1 MKTSKHIE
9 SAMKHHGLVMAL
21 FMGLMVFG
29 IWSLPKMNKDEFPQ
43 FTIRQGLVVS
53 LYPGATAEEVE
64 QQVAIPLEDYINSFE
79 TVDKP
84 RTFSE
89 SHDGIAYVYV
99 MLRDDV
105 SDDAASWT
113 KIRAGL
119 PVLQKTK
126 MPAGVLQTV
135 LIDDFGN
142 TSSLLIA
149 IESDERSPRE
159 LEEYANRICSHLR
172 TIPEMGKLRIMGQQT
187 EEIAITIDAENLSKY
202 GINPT
207 ALQAQF
213 ALQGLRTIG
222 GENDAQGPLQVVIP
236 YQSEYEMQ
244 EQIVWSD
251 ALTGAVIR
259 LKDIATISR
268 RYQAPKQY
276 VEYNGKA
283 CLILNMEMVPGNNI
297 VAFGQEVDRQ
307 LAKGAALLPPDIHF
321 HRITDQP
328 KVVDDSVLSF
338 LRDILISIIVVI
350 AVMLILFPLRT
361 ALVASTGVPIC
372 TAICIGLMYLTGIEL
387 NTVTLAALI
396 FVLGMIVDDSV
407 IVIDGYTNLLDRR
420 HSRWYSAVVSTSQLF
435 VPMSLAT
442 MAISGMFFPMTRII
456 TGPLGEFVQLFPWA
470 VLFALVAS
478 IFYATWITPFLAFRF
493 IKERRADELNL
504 VERIQNK
511 FFTWLQDGYKR
522 LLASCFNHPV
532 IVYCLIGATTIVG
545 LALLLGPLNL
555 QLLPKAER
563 EFFAVEIHVREGAPL
578 EETALVADSLS
589 KILRADERVVSVTSF
604 IGQSSPRFHATYT
617 PQTPAPNYAQLIV
630 NTASSKATSQ
640 LLKEYSGRYE
650 NYFPNAYARF
660 KQLDYQAAK
669 NPLEVRLQGERW
681 DDLAP
686 YADSILQYMVQQP
699 ELQWVH
705 SNYDNTTSSTRVV
718 LKPDEA
724 TRLGITQTQLSLY
737 LRQASQGTTIT
748 TLYEGSYG
756 VPVVL
761 YTAGVETMDATSLG
775 ALPIPTAIPG
785 VWVPL
790 RQVADIEPGWHH
802 TYLEHR
808 NAVKTITIGADLRG
822 TTSQV
827 SAQQKVKAW
836 IETHITD
843 LPAGVSIKYGGLTEL
858 NDMLIP
864 QILWSVVAALAVM
877 LVLLL
882 YHFGKVGLA
891 FLTLSSAVLCLF
903 GAMSGLAIFGL
914 DISITAVLG
923 IVSLI
928 GIIVRNAIMMYEY
941 AEDSRKYKHMTYREA
956 AFQAGLRRMR
966 PVFLTSATTAL
977 GVLPMIIAAT
987 SLWMPMGVV
996 ICFGTILTLPLTVTC
1011 LPVIYWKVYAHKDTE
1026 QQ

>member
-522 LLASCFNHPV
+522 LLAACFNHPV

-589 KILRADERVVSVTSF
+589 KILRADERVVSITSF

-681 DDLAP
+681 EDLAP

-941 AEDSRKYKHMTYREA
+941 AEDSRRYKHMTYREA